1 MAGIYFAFQQKT
13 FIFVF
18 AFRRLLMVG
27 LLSSAIFAESVIFD
41 NYSFGGCISQM
52 INAFIFNVQCV
63 IYFLRQET
71 NNTGDAGNL

>member
-1 MAGIYFAFQQKT
+1 
-13 FIFVF
+13 
-18 AFRRLLMVG
+18 MVG